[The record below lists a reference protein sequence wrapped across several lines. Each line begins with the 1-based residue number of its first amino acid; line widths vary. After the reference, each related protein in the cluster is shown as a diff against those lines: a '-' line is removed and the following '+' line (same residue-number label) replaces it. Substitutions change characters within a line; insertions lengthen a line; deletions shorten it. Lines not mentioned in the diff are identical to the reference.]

1 MTGQTVKMKIID
13 NIMVAM
19 SMYLEQQALMILG
32 QVIANELVKIN
43 VEEITTLPAERKND
57 VNQRNRY
64 IIELFKLKK
73 RDLSPKTMDSY
84 LAAIRRLVTEINT
97 KSLDQ
102 MDETDIEWYLR
113 QYEKHV
119 NERGEPIQA
128 TTWNNERRFL
138 SAVFTWMRK
147 SKLIKEN
154 PVESI
159 PPKKVPLKPIDHYS
173 KEEMIKLRDSC
184 KNIRERAIIEIF
196 RSTGARVGEISEI
209 KISQIDMST
218 GDIWI
223 QGEKRGR
230 FRTIYLD
237 ADARHYFNLYL
248 NSRNDDSPYMI
259 TQSRKPHNKMSTAGI
274 RSIFKGI
281 AERAGMTCRV
291 YPHKSRKTL
300 GMTLKNNGVDIGT
313 IQEIMGHSSPSIT
326 SMYYAQSTPQTLR
339 YIRERAAG

>member
-102 MDETDIEWYLR
+102 MDEVDIEWYLC
-113 QYEKHV
+113 QYERHV
-119 NERGEPIQA
+119 NSKGKNIQP
-128 TTWNNERRFL
+128 TTWNNERRYL
-138 SAVFTWMRK
+138 SALFTWMRK
-147 SKLIKEN
+147 CKLIQYS
-154 PVESI
+154 PVEGI
-159 PPKKVPLKPIDHYS
+159 PAKKVPLKPIDHYS
-173 KEEMIKLRDSC
+173 SEEMAKLRDACS
-184 KNIRERAIIEIF
+184 NPRERAIVEVF
-196 RSTGARVGEISEI
+196 RSTGARVGEII
-209 KISQIDMST
+209 QITLDQIDMRT
-218 GDIWI
+218 GNIWI

-230 FRTIYLD
+230 YRTIFLD
-237 ADARHYFNLYL
+237 DDARHYFRLYL
-248 NSRNDDSPYMI
+248 ESRADDSPYML
-259 TQSRKPHNKMSTAGI
+259 TQSRKPYGSMSAAGI
-274 RSIFKGI
+274 RSIFRKL
-281 AERAGMTCRV
+281 ADRAGLTCRV

-300 GMTLKNNGVDIGT
+300 GMTLKNRGVDIGT
-313 IQEIMGHSSPSIT
+313 IQEIMGHASPEVT
-326 SMYYAQSTPQTLR
+326 SKYYAQTSPDILR
-339 YIRERAAG
+339 LVRERAAG